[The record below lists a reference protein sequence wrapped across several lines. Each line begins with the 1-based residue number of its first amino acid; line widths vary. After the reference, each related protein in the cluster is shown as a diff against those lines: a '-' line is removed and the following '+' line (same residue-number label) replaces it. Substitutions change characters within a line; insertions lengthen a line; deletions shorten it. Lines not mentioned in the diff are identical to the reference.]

1 MAADDSVGKLA
12 DDVTAGRRRQALAFF
27 KCGHADN
34 IFFSRD
40 FVVSLKKGR
49 RRVLEAIFVR
59 QWRTLGLR
67 ASWDRYTVGAKRRAG
82 RVGVVVFAAVL
93 LLLLL
98 QQLLLL
104 RVSCSIGGA
113 TRRGP
118 RVAMRVMVTCRCA
131 LESIHLAQRAVVR
144 DGAKTKWE
152 REQNR
157 GLYISLAVFIGSSWK
172 FTNLPTAVLSNRS
185 VTKRQTTEV
194 WSKLMH
200 VARYD
205 STRFK

>member
-27 KCGHADN
+27 KRGHADN

-67 ASWDRYTVGAKRRAG
+67 ASWDRYTVGAERRAG
-82 RVGVVVFAAVL
+82 RVGVVVFAAVPL

-98 QQLLLL
+98 QQLPLL

-113 TRRGP
+113 MRRGP
-118 RVAMRVMVTCRCA
+118 RVAMRVMVTWVCVGKHSFSAVRSGTRRCQDEMGTRTKQKVVYQPGRVYWKL
-131 LESIHLAQRAVVR
+131 LEIYEPVEL
-144 DGAKTKWE
+144 
-152 REQNR
+152 
-157 GLYISLAVFIGSSWK
+157 
-172 FTNLPTAVLSNRS
+172 LSNR
-185 VTKRQTTEV
+185 
-194 WSKLMH
+194 
-200 VARYD
+200 
-205 STRFK
+205 

>member
-1 MAADDSVGKLA
+1 M
-12 DDVTAGRRRQALAFF
+12 
-27 KCGHADN
+27 
-34 IFFSRD
+34 
-40 FVVSLKKGR
+40 KKGR

-98 QQLLLL
+98 QQLPLL

-118 RVAMRVMVTCRCA
+118 RVAMRVIVTCRCA
-131 LESIHLAQRAVVR
+131 LESVHLAQRAVVR

-152 REQNR
+152 REKKNR
-157 GLYISLAVFIGSSWK
+157 GLYISLAVFIGRSWK

-185 VTKRQTTEV
+185 ITKRQTTEI

-205 STRFK
+205 SACFK

>member
-1 MAADDSVGKLA
+1 M
-12 DDVTAGRRRQALAFF
+12 
-27 KCGHADN
+27 
-34 IFFSRD
+34 
-40 FVVSLKKGR
+40 KKGR

-98 QQLLLL
+98 QQLPLL

-118 RVAMRVMVTCRCA
+118 RVAMRVIVTCRCA
-131 LESIHLAQRAVVR
+131 LESVHLAQRAVVR

-152 REQNR
+152 REKKKTE
-157 GLYISLAVFIGSSWK
+157 GCISAWPCLLGGPG
-172 FTNLPTAVLSNRS
+172 NLRTCRPQFCRTDL
-185 VTKRQTTEV
+185 
-194 WSKLMH
+194 
-200 VARYD
+200 
-205 STRFK
+205 